1 MYIHRAIESYIHSLS
16 EQFPAILVTGPR
28 QVGKTTMLRHIS
40 APDRKYVSLDDP
52 AARDLALRE
61 PALFLAKYAPPVLI
75 DEIQYAP
82 QLLSLI
88 KLAVDGS
95 GNKGDYWLTGSQVF
109 RMMKGV
115 SESLAGRAAV
125 VQLLGLSER
134 ERAGR
139 ESAPFSVEAFSAS
152 GGGPPEGAMSLRA
165 LYERIFKGAMPAL
178 YAGVT
183 DRDAFYNSYVTTY
196 IERDIRAL
204 TQVADEMKFYR
215 FLVACAGR
223 TGGILK
229 YADLASDADISQPTA
244 KNWLSLLVS
253 TGIVYLLYPYYGNAL
268 KRAIKTPKLYFTDTG
283 LCTFL
288 TRWDSP
294 ESLEGGAMSGAVFET
309 YAMGEI
315 LKSYYFAG
323 VRPPMYY
330 FRDTDRREID
340 LILERNMTLCPVE
353 IKKSANPG
361 RRAVKHFD
369 VLEKTGLTVGNGA
382 VICFSDTVMPI
393 DAKNIAIPI
402 GML

>member
-1 MYIHRAIESYIHSLS
+1 MYIHRAIENYIRSLS
-16 EQFPAILVTGPR
+16 EQFPAIIVTGPR

-40 APDRKYVSLDDP
+40 AADRRYVSLDEP

-61 PALFLAKYAPPVLI
+61 PELFLAKYAPPVLI

-82 QLLSLI
+82 QLLPLI

-95 GNKGDYWLTGSQVF
+95 GSKGGYWLTGSQVF
-109 RMMKGV
+109 QMMRGV
-115 SESLAGRAAV
+115 RESLAGRAAV

-139 ESAPFSVEAFSAS
+139 ESAPFDVAAFSAFEEGTPA
-152 GGGPPEGAMSLRA
+152 GGMSPRD
-165 LYERIFKGAMPAL
+165 LYERIFRGSMPAL

-183 DRDAFYNSYVTTY
+183 DRDALYNGYVATY
-196 IERDIRAL
+196 IERDIREL

-223 TGGILK
+223 TGGMLN
-229 YADLASDADISQPTA
+229 YSDLASDADISQPTA
-244 KNWLSLLVS
+244 KNWLSVLVS
-253 TGIVYLLYPYYGNAL
+253 TGIVYLLYPYYANAL

-283 LCTFL
+283 LCAFL

-294 ESLEGGAMSGAVFET
+294 ESLESGAMGGAVFET
-309 YAMGEI
+309 YAMSEI

-323 VRPPMYY
+323 VRPPLYY

-340 LILERNMTLCPVE
+340 LILERNMTLYPVE

-361 RRAVKHFD
+361 RRAVKHFN
-369 VLEKTGLTVGNGA
+369 VLEKTGRAIGSGA
-382 VICFSDTVMPI
+382 VICLSDAVTPI

>member
-1 MYIHRAIESYIHSLS
+1 MESYIRSLS

-40 APDRKYVSLDDP
+40 AADRKYVSLDEP

-82 QLLSLI
+82 RLLPLI
-88 KLAVDGS
+88 KLAVDADGS
-95 GNKGDYWLTGSQVF
+95 KGGYWLTGSQVF
-109 RMMKGV
+109 WMMKGV
-115 SESLAGRAAV
+115 SESLAGRMAV

-134 ERAGR
+134 ERAGK
-139 ESAPFSVEAFSAS
+139 ESVPFNPEAFSAA
-152 GGGPPEGAMSLRA
+152 GGGTSAGAMSLRA
-165 LYERIFKGAMPAL
+165 LYERIFRGSMPAL

-183 DRDAFYNSYVTTY
+183 DRDAFYNGYVATY

-223 TGGILK
+223 TGGILN
-229 YADLASDADISQPTA
+229 YADLASDADVSQPTA
-244 KNWLSLLVS
+244 KSWLSLLVS

-283 LCTFL
+283 LCAFL

-294 ESLEGGAMSGAVFET
+294 ESLENGAMNGAVFET
-309 YAMGEI
+309 YAISEI

-323 VRPPMYY
+323 LRPPMYY
-330 FRDTDRREID
+330 FRDTERREID
-340 LILERNMTLCPVE
+340 LILEKNMTLYPVE

-369 VLEKTGLTVGNGA
+369 LLEKTGPAVGTGA

-393 DAKNIAIPI
+393 DAKNVAIPI